1 MHYRKLGPE
10 GPLVSA
16 VGLGGMLLSISGR
29 PPEDQAIAVIR
40 SALGAG
46 VTLID
51 TADCYCLDER
61 DFNHNEKLIAK
72 ALGNRRDQV
81 VVITKCACRRPGG
94 AWTVDGRPEY
104 LTEAAHASLRALRVE
119 ALELLQLH
127 APDSR
132 VPFADS
138 LGALGRLREQG
149 KVKQIGLC
157 NVSVAQIEEARRI
170 VPIASVQNRWNIAD
184 RSPETSGVVDYC
196 TRHGLAFLPYSP
208 FGGTLGAPALSKHKY
223 LSEEAR
229 RRRMSPYRL
238 LVAWMLARSPVVI
251 PIPGARRVES
261 ITDNAAAAC
270 EQLSDSDVKAVETAM
285 VA

>member
-40 SALGAG
+40 SALSAG